1 MTEISFYSGVANPL
15 SATAKLVAK
24 AYAQGRRVRVVTPDA
39 AATATLDKLLWEL
52 EPEGFLPHVNLASP
66 HAAKT
71 PIIVDHARE
80 HSGAIDVLINLGAE
94 PPPFFARF
102 ERMFEIIGRDDEG
115 ATAGRERWKFY
126 KERGYPLTH
135 TVMQSN

>member
-15 SATAKLVAK
+15 SATAKLVVK

-80 HSGAIDVLINLGAE
+80 HSGAIDVLINLGTE
-94 PPPFFARF
+94 PYTIAPG
-102 ERMFEIIGRDDEG
+102 ERVAQLCIAPVWQAAFVPA
-115 ATAGRERWKFY
+115 ATLNET
-126 KERGYPLTH
+126 ERGEGGFGSTGK
-135 TVMQSN
+135 